1 MKLFST
7 RTPLPARLAFA
18 TVAALPALALP
29 GCAGNVQARIDTASQ
44 AQGDAEAG
52 AGVFIKYCTGC
63 HGDDGRKIKRHDLT
77 SDKVRNSTPAR
88 LAKIII
94 AGDDDMP
101 PMGDKVSDAEVG
113 HLVAWLK
120 RGQEIPAVPPD
131 QAPPAEGQP
140 AGGE

>member
-1 MKLFST
+1 MMNLS
-7 RTPLPARLAFA
+7 PARMWIASLA
-18 TVAALPALALP
+18 VAAIALP
-29 GCAGNVQARIDTASQ
+29 GCADVQARIDTVSQ

-52 AGVFIKYCTGC
+52 GAIFVKHCTGC

-101 PMGDKVSDAEVG
+101 PMGDRVNDAEVG

-120 RGQEIPAVPPD
+120 RGPEL
-131 QAPPAEGQP
+131 PPAQESEGQP
-140 AGGE
+140 AGDQPTTGGE